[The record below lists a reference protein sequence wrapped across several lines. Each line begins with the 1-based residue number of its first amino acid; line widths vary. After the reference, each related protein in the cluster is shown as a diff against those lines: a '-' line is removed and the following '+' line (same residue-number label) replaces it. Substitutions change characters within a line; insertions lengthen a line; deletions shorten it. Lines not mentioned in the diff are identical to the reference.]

1 MSMIINLEGRI
12 AAVTGA
18 GQGLG
23 QAYAEALA
31 AAGATVLVNDYNADL
46 AEAVAE
52 GIIKTGGKAESAPG
66 DIAEPGYFDELVAHA
81 VSKYKSFDIIVNN
94 AGIGR
99 PAMLLNMTDEQWDQV
114 ILVNQTA
121 VFRATRAAG
130 RQMKEQNYGRIIN
143 VTSAAG
149 IDGTIGQF
157 NYAATKGAIMS
168 MTKSTAKELARYN
181 VTCNCIAPVAST
193 PMTTKIETDE
203 KLRELTLARIPLK
216 RFAKTDEISPA
227 VVYLASDYAGY
238 TTGHIMLV
246 DGGCSM

>member
-1 MSMIINLEGRI
+1 
-12 AAVTGA
+12 
-18 GQGLG
+18 
-23 QAYAEALA
+23 
-31 AAGATVLVNDYNADL
+31 
-46 AEAVAE
+46 
-52 GIIKTGGKAESAPG
+52 
-66 DIAEPGYFDELVAHA
+66 
-81 VSKYKSFDIIVNN
+81 
-94 AGIGR
+94 
-99 PAMLLNMTDEQWDQV
+99 
-114 ILVNQTA
+114 VNQTA

>member
-52 GIIKTGGKAESAPG
+52 GIIKAGGKAEAAPG
-66 DIAEPGYFDELVAHA
+66 DITKPGYFDELVAHA

-130 RQMKEQNYGRIIN
+130 RQMKQQNYGRIIN